1 MTNRF
6 KPDYQGAE
14 HKGRITSVSNS
25 ALSYMQA
32 PWWSYSDLNL
42 AETCITWMENACSLD
57 ISLFQPFWYKP
68 GYWAFVSCAFSFP
81 CKQHYIMAI
90 AEQIWSKLTAS

>member
-32 PWWSYSDLNL
+32 PWWSYSDLNS
-42 AETCITWMENACSLD
+42 AEICITWMENACSLYFLSNSD
-57 ISLFQPFWYKP
+57 LTLATGHLYH
-68 GYWAFVSCAFSFP
+68 VHFP
-81 CKQHYIMAI
+81 IHVNSI
-90 AEQIWSKLTAS
+90 ALWQ

>member
-25 ALSYMQA
+25 TLSYMQA
-32 PWWSYSDLNL
+32 PWWSYGDLNL
-42 AETCITWMENACSLD
+42 AETCIT
-57 ISLFQPFWYKP
+57 
-68 GYWAFVSCAFSFP
+68 
-81 CKQHYIMAI
+81 
-90 AEQIWSKLTAS
+90 